1 VVVDV
6 SNSPSFEDAAVHST
20 STQGTQRS
28 AWGRRWP
35 ARALLRRRIER
46 AHSRSRRR
54 RATWRDDVRCL
65 ALAIQDHDSRA
76 GQQWRPARRRVGELR
91 DDAELNEYE
100 RGVKK
105 PAARCERELYD
116 ERN

>member
-1 VVVDV
+1 M
-6 SNSPSFEDAAVHST
+6 
-20 STQGTQRS
+20 
-28 AWGRRWP
+28 
-35 ARALLRRRIER
+35 
-46 AHSRSRRR
+46 
-54 RATWRDDVRCL
+54 
-65 ALAIQDHDSRA
+65 A